1 MRQFLLAAALSCA
14 AFAGNASA
22 ADGALDSTFG
32 TDAEFPGYGFYV
44 NPNGTPNFTL
54 DYVGAVVKAA
64 DNKIWVVGR
73 MKAPGAYRLSLTRT
87 DADGYPDMD
96 FGDSGLR
103 TVVAPCTDF
112 SVGDATLDA
121 QGRLVVAINDCP
133 DFTVYRFLPNG
144 DLDLTLAGSG
154 VLSVPFNQGGSNED
168 RSQRVATTP
177 NGNIL
182 IAGTVTTPTTRNL
195 GIAHYTAA
203 GLPVAGF
210 GTAGKLTVPME
221 WSVPEIPGITGL
233 YRMADGRIVV
243 TGHISETSQAVSDKK
258 QFVVRML
265 TNGAMDP
272 SFGNVSAGLSKIN
285 LKSPLGLTE
294 SPRVYASLMESNG
307 SVIQVGSMKSNQLS
321 SAGDI
326 FLLRWRPD
334 GQLDTSIGA
343 NGVRQYALDFA
354 GPNPADPDDNYDS
367 ASSIARQANGQYVI
381 VASSRM
387 GEYAATALVRL
398 KRNFAVDTSFGNGG
412 KIQHTIEVS
421 TTSQHGQSAGPI
433 LMQPGRIVVG
443 GVVFTG
449 TNGRMQMM
457 MGMTHDEI
465 FADTL
470 E

>member
-121 QGRLVVAINDCP
+121 QGRLVVAINDCS

-154 VLSVPFNQGGSNED
+154 VLSVPFNQGGGDED
-168 RSQRVATTP
+168 RSQKVATTP
-177 NGNIL
+177 NGNLL

-233 YRMADGRIVV
+233 YRMGDGRIVV
-243 TGHISETSQAVSDKK
+243 TGHISETSQAISDKK

-307 SVIQVGSMKSNQLS
+307 SVIQVGSMKSNQVS

-398 KRNFAVDTSFGNGG
+398 KRNFAVDTTFGNGG

-421 TTSQHGQSAGPI
+421 TTSQHGQSADPI

-457 MGMTHDEI
+457 MGMTHDAI